1 VQKKFG
7 FLAGLAALSVFS
19 SVANAAIIDSGPI
32 SIAIPNNTDG
42 VYVNLVTLA
51 TGTAG
56 AGVAGWDFNPYNAST
71 SITFFWPTTPATS
84 FGGVAVGTVYS
95 NIPVGT
101 VVNAAANYSVAAGGG
116 GAANFVNFATAGPKI
131 LGVRFFNEATTAINF
146 GYIQMDK
153 GAAAGFPATITRVVY
168 ENTGAAITV
177 AAAGVSGVYSS
188 NPAPG
193 AAVNLPAA
201 GSANLVITN
210 AGAAGALPLNL
221 TFAGLTAPI
230 SIAPAAAVPL
240 GTPGTFAITCANT
253 TAAAVTQTLTIT
265 HNGTGAPASPVTH
278 AVTCAAVAPVVVRVP
293 TPALN
298 VWGALAMLVGLAG
311 IGLVATRRHS

>member
-1 VQKKFG
+1 MQKKFG
-7 FLAGLAALSVFS
+7 FLAGLAALSVIS
-19 SVANAAIIDSGPI
+19 SVAHAAIIDSGTI
-32 SIAIPNNTDG
+32 SVQVPNNTDG
-42 VYVNLVTLA
+42 VYINLVTLA
-51 TGTAG
+51 TGSTG
-56 AGVAGWDFNPYNAST
+56 AGVAGWDVNVYNAAT
-71 SITFFWPTTPATS
+71 NVTFFWPSAPAAS
-84 FGGVAVGTVYS
+84 FGGVAVGTVYT
-95 NIPVGT
+95 NVPAGT

-116 GAANFVNFATAGPKI
+116 GAANFVNFSTAGTKI
-131 LGVRFFNEATTAINF
+131 LGVRFFNEATSAINF
-146 GYIQMDK
+146 GYVQMEK
-153 GAAAGFPATITRVVY
+153 GAAGGFPAAITRIVY

-177 AAAGVSGVYSS
+177 AASGVPGVYSS

-278 AVTCAAVAPVVVRVP
+278 AVTCAPVVVRVP

-311 IGLVATRRHS
+311 IGLVATRRYS